1 MDYERAESP
10 RPRRSSSAPALD
22 HTRRRQGVSLPL
34 AALQT
39 RGVSVPCHPATANNS
54 TPHSSCAATGPSNS
68 SPPVRVKKFAAFVAH
83 DGRPKI
89 VPRASAR
96 SGKR

>member
-1 MDYERAESP
+1 MRYERAERP
-10 RPRRSSSAPALD
+10 RTRRSSSAPTLD
-22 HTRRRQGVSLPL
+22 HTRRRQGVSLLL
-34 AALQT
+34 AALQ
-39 RGVSVPCHPATANNS
+39 
-54 TPHSSCAATGPSNS
+54 TPHSSCATTGPSNS
-68 SPPVRVKKFAAFVAH
+68 SPPVRVKKSAAFVAH